1 MAASQTVIG
10 RVKTDA
16 NFHIENLKLTHPL
29 AYILPSQDG
38 PGRCML
44 ALIDFLAYNHNDFIR
59 QCNPK
64 RNLRLV
70 SLVNI
75 RESDLISYN
84 PDRDLLPLVYAHCDY
99 TLTIGKETKVEYN
112 MPAIQKH
119 LIEKIALGK
128 AEIVIQIEEFVY
140 TDEVKLSK
148 KYLKLQSSI
157 KQVRHSENVLLNRK
171 QN

>member
-1 MAASQTVIG
+1 
-10 RVKTDA
+10 
-16 NFHIENLKLTHPL
+16 
-29 AYILPSQDG
+29 
-38 PGRCML
+38 ML
-44 ALIDFLAYNHNDFIR
+44 ALIDFLAYDHNDFIR

-64 RNLRLV
+64 RNLREV

-99 TLTIGKETKVEYN
+99 TLTIGRETKVEYN
-112 MPAIQKH
+112 MQGIQKH
-119 LIEKIALGK
+119 LIEKLTLGK

-140 TDEVKLSK
+140 TDEVKHLK

-157 KQVRHSENVLLNRK
+157 KQVHHFR
-171 QN
+171 